1 MPRRNDDDPAVATV
15 DIVDPAAGSE
25 AALVSVVPT
34 SDLAYITPSVEYLED
49 FSFYTDAQFH
59 PVELPYTVAEITTT
73 GIYGRL
79 QSRLVDLVELYG
91 IDIVGDFQS
100 DTEAFTDLTDP
111 GERKRLI
118 DLHYI
123 VDRLLEIQTPENAYD
138 WLHSYNPDLGA
149 VPAEIM
155 RRRGTSQ
162 IIDVINALDA
172 DSYL

>member
-1 MPRRNDDDPAVATV
+1 
-15 DIVDPAAGSE
+15 
-25 AALVSVVPT
+25 
-34 SDLAYITPSVEYLED
+34 
-49 FSFYTDAQFH
+49 
-59 PVELPYTVAEITTT
+59 
-73 GIYGRL
+73 
-79 QSRLVDLVELYG
+79 LYG